1 MTFIEEVYTELTK
14 RTPINTDNFSTDW
27 LGQSRSYYTS
37 IKSRRIDASSQ
48 SLVHLMNKLHLLQ
61 EAMSVGR
68 HDLLRSTAHEHGQLC
83 ERIAAELA
91 QRSCAKNVADLPVR
105 RMIWT
110 AMGDLLGRAEMSIMP
125 VLIL

>member
-1 MTFIEEVYTELTK
+1 ME
-14 RTPINTDNFSTDW
+14 
-27 LGQSRSYYTS
+27 
-37 IKSRRIDASSQ
+37 ASSQ
-48 SLVHLMNKLHLLQ
+48 SLVHLMNKLTLLQ

-68 HDLLRSTAHEHGQLC
+68 HELLRATAHEHGQLC

-91 QRSCAKNVADLPVR
+91 QRSCRKNVADLPVR

-110 AMGDLLGRAEMSIMP
+110 AMGDVLGRAEMSIMP